1 MDNHIERRLRR
12 REWARVFAGVYAD
25 HTGPLTGQQREAAVD
40 RWADLERD
48 IAGARSGDLTIR
60 VGWLQ
65 VLEAHRLA
73 DGLSAVLMARGW
85 GGRPRRCGVGCTLN

>member
-1 MDNHIERRLRR
+1 M
-12 REWARVFAGVYAD
+12 FAGVYAD
-25 HTGPLTGQQREAAVD
+25 HTGPLTDQQREAAVD

-85 GGRPRRCGVGCTLN
+85 GVQQQEHLPMAWGAR